1 MGILEG
7 RVAIVTGASRGIGRA
22 CAERL
27 AQEGAIVVLT
37 DVLHE
42 AGEAAAGEIG
52 GGAEYRPLDVTSE
65 ENWQQVMAAVE
76 ARHGRL
82 DILVNNAGMA
92 ISVPV
97 ADMALADFE
106 RQMAVNV
113 TGTFLGCKHAIP
125 LMRKGGRG
133 SIVNFSSTAGLR
145 GSLGMAGYSASKG
158 AVRLFTKALSL
169 ECGKDNIRVNS
180 MHPGLIATDLW
191 KQINA
196 PSVPDGDL
204 DALGLLAARMV
215 PMGRNGEPQ
224 DIAAGVLWLAS
235 DESRYVTG
243 TEFVIDGGMT
253 AR

>member
-1 MGILEG
+1 MALLEG
-7 RVAIVTGASRGIGRA
+7 RVAIVTGAARGIGRA

-27 AQEGAIVVLT
+27 ASEGARVILT

-42 AGEAAAGEIG
+42 LGEAAVREIVCG
-52 GGAEYRPLDVTSE
+52 SEYRPLDVTSE
-65 ENWQQVMAAVE
+65 AGWRDLIASAE

-92 ISVPV
+92 INAPV
-97 ADMALADFE
+97 TEMSLADFE

-125 LMRKGGRG
+125 PMRRGGRG
-133 SIVNFSSTAGLR
+133 SIINFSSTAGLR
-145 GSLGMAGYSASKG
+145 GSMGMAGYSASKG

-191 KQINA
+191 KQIKA

-204 DALGLLAARMV
+204 EALGVLAARMV

-243 TEFVIDGGMT
+243 AEFVIDGGMT

>member
-1 MGILEG
+1 MALLDG
-7 RVAIVTGASRGIGRA
+7 RVAIVTGAARGIGRA

-27 AQEGAIVVLT
+27 TDEGAHVILT

-42 AGEAAAGEIG
+42 VGEASAREIG

-65 ENWQQVMAAVE
+65 ANWQDLIASVE
-76 ARHGRL
+76 ARQGRL
-82 DILVNNAGMA
+82 DVLVNNAGMA
-92 ISVPV
+92 LSGPV
-97 ADMALADFE
+97 TEMSLADFE

-125 LMRKGGRG
+125 LMRRAGRG
-133 SIVNFSSTAGLR
+133 SIINFSSTAGLR
-145 GSLGMAGYSASKG
+145 GSMGMAGYSASKG

-191 KQINA
+191 KQIKA

-204 DALGLLAARMV
+204 EALGVLAARMV
-215 PMGRNGEPQ
+215 PIGRNGEPQ

-243 TEFVIDGGMT
+243 AEFVIDGGMT